1 MDDFSDDGFDDL
13 PDNALEELENT
24 AIQFTQAQTQIQ
36 QPSQH
41 REVFNLDFEDDD
53 LDDTVVFDEL
63 ARHPAKPPQLPQG
76 RVAPAV
82 AQSRQQWNAVPVAHS
97 RTALSNRPRYPNS
110 SQTGAAPHGQQG
122 PSTSS
127 RPTATFQRPPSRAV
141 PPPRPAHPNA
151 GRHQQHAGFTGQ
163 PSQFTAPQPTG
174 GAPNEIIAAL
184 QARVNALQK
193 DLTTTKGESALLRN
207 KLQNAQAAH
216 EADLQRLRKLNAEQL
231 AKQERIAEQALAA
244 EKTAATELQFVQQD
258 LKDGNRHRKGRKSDK
273 EKDGN
278 RDAGSTPPK
287 KGAGA
292 RTNWGMA
299 DGFDDM
305 ELVPSP
311 SKGAARRSR
320 DPVAIQPPIL
330 SQVERTPTKGK
341 RKRPA
346 VDSPLLEL
354 ETDDVVMLDGQ
365 PPVNGRSAD
374 PLNSR
379 LTALPFDFLT
389 LVLDHGAVHG
399 QPLTF
404 DLFARYSFPSDQ
416 SQTFASLIFS
426 KLSLL
431 GNPLEPVR
439 LLIDF
444 AHLLIELW
452 SQCLHEKY
460 YEAIYDLVALLSF
473 MLQLQTTSVAPHII
487 SYLLPIAQATI
498 HLLAIP
504 LFESPD
510 GDLSNSQDP
519 AIERLLVN
527 IDTTSVLGVMYLAA
541 LGCLTPSPKDSINPQ
556 SLSESPRPS
565 FIQQY
570 WSMIQ
575 PEFVLTM
582 LSPKQKP
589 EDLLG
594 MLVLLRTSSLSTSV
608 GPLTDEPSKNV
619 DVVAPVLID
628 RISYFLAEP
637 PARWAPA
644 RSRRQCEARLA
655 ALETLVSFSRSSFGL
670 AKLVQSNNAIPRLVA
685 ALSGAIDQLYDM
697 DIPSAIPKLGDVDV
711 HMDVSMDK
719 RPSQVDPDATQDR
732 GPPQSTP
739 VDSTLSDTKEED
751 ENRGEVKPPAA
762 LLHVLIA
769 SAVSLLHRLVMTAA
783 TVDENVAS
791 KLAASHGGAQRY
803 LLTLA
808 RLNFAEEDL
817 VLEAGISAETAEL
830 ANELLELAVTPD
842 EGEGVRDVFEFGEG

>member
-13 PDNALEELENT
+13 PDNALEELEIK
-24 AIQFTQAQTQIQ
+24 ALQSTQVQTQVQ
-36 QPSQH
+36 QPVQSKTL
-41 REVFNLDFEDDD
+41 FDLDFEDDD
-53 LDDTVVFDEL
+53 LDDTIVFDEL
-63 ARHPAKPPQLPQG
+63 GQHPANPPQPPQG

-82 AQSRQQWNAVPVAHS
+82 APSRPQWNAPAQPQQPQH
-97 RTALSNRPRYPNS
+97 SNRSRYPDS
-110 SQTGAAPHGQQG
+110 SQAAAPAYGQQG
-122 PSTSS
+122 PPSS
-127 RPTATFQRPPSRAV
+127 NRVAPAFQRPPSRAV
-141 PPPRPAHPNA
+141 PPPRPAPPPTN
-151 GRHQQHAGFTGQ
+151 RHQHTGFTAQ
-163 PSQFTAPQPTG
+163 PSQFTAPHPTG
-174 GAPNEIIAAL
+174 GAPNDIIAAL

-207 KLQNAQAAH
+207 KLQDAQAAH
-216 EADLQRLRKLNAEQL
+216 ESDLQRLRKLNAEQL

-244 EKTAATELQFVQQD
+244 EKTAATELHFVQQD
-258 LKDGNRHRKGRKSDK
+258 LKDGNRHKKGKRADR
-273 EKDGN
+273 EKDGKH
-278 RDAGSTPPK
+278 DPGSTTPR
-287 KGAGA
+287 KGASN
-292 RTNWGMA
+292 RSNWAIA

-320 DPVAIQPPIL
+320 DPVSIQPPAL
-330 SQVERTPTKGK
+330 SQVEKTPTKGK
-341 RKRPA
+341 RKRPV

-354 ETDDVVMLDGQ
+354 ETDDIVMLDAQ
-365 PPVNGRSAD
+365 PSVK
-374 PLNSR
+374 SR
-379 LTALPFDFLT
+379 AAASPNFRPDALPFDFLT

-404 DLFARYSFPSDQ
+404 DLFARYSLPSDH

-426 KLSLL
+426 KLPLL
-431 GNPLEPVR
+431 GNPHEPIR

-444 AHLLIELW
+444 SHLLIELW

-460 YEAIYDLVALLSF
+460 YEPIYDLVALLSF
-473 MLQLQTTSVAPHII
+473 TLQLQTVSVAPHII

-504 LFESPD
+504 LFESQD

-519 AIERLLVN
+519 AIQRLLLD

-541 LGCLTPSPKDSINPQ
+541 LGCLNLPAKDTTDPESSTQNPSC
-556 SLSESPRPS
+556 
-565 FIQQY
+565 IQQY

-594 MLVLLRTSSLSTSV
+594 MLALLRTSSVTSSV
-608 GPLTDEPSKNV
+608 GPLTDEPAKNV

-644 RSRRQCEARLA
+644 RGRRQCEARLA
-655 ALETLVSFSRSSFGL
+655 ALETLVSFARSPFGL
-670 AKLVQSNNAIPRLVA
+670 AKLVHSNQAIPRVVA

-697 DIPSAIPKLGDVDV
+697 DIPNDDLKLEAKDMSV
-711 HMDVSMDK
+711 DK
-719 RPSQVDPDATQDR
+719 RQSQADPEATQDHA
-732 GPPQSTP
+732 PPPPAP
-739 VDSTLSDTKEED
+739 VSPLSDSKQDKEND
-751 ENRGEVKPPAA
+751 ADAKPPPVMLHA
-762 LLHVLIA
+762 LI
-769 SAVSLLHRLVMTAA
+769 SSSVSLLHTLVIAA
-783 TVDENVAS
+783 AAADENVAS
-791 KLAASHGGAQRY
+791 KLAAAHGGAQRY

-842 EGEGVRDVFEFGEG
+842 EGEGVRDVFEFDDS

>member
-13 PDNALEELENT
+13 PDNALQELENT

-36 QPSQH
+36 QATQPK
-41 REVFNLDFEDDD
+41 EVFDLDFEDDD

-63 ARHPAKPPQLPQG
+63 AQHPAKPPQLPQG

-82 AQSRQQWNAVPVAHS
+82 TQSRQQWNAAPVAHS
-97 RTALSNRPRYPNS
+97 HTALSNRPRYPNS
-110 SQTGAAPHGQQG
+110 SQTGAIAYGQQG
-122 PSTSS
+122 PPSS
-127 RPTATFQRPPSRAV
+127 ARPPATFQRPPSRAV
-141 PPPRPAHPNA
+141 PPPRPAHPTT
-151 GRHQQHAGFTGQ
+151 GRHQQHAVFTGQ
-163 PSQFTAPQPTG
+163 PSQFTGPQPTG

-207 KLQNAQAAH
+207 KLQDAQAAH

-258 LKDGNRHRKGRKSDK
+258 LKDGNRHRKGKKQDK

-278 RDAGSTPPK
+278 RDVGSTTPK

-292 RTNWGMA
+292 RTNWGVA

-320 DPVAIQPPIL
+320 DPAAIQPPIL

-354 ETDDVVMLDGQ
+354 ETDDVVMLDGH
-365 PPVNGRSAD
+365 PSVRGPSAA
-374 PLNSR
+374 PLNFR
-379 LTALPFDFLT
+379 PTALPFDFLT

-416 SQTFASLIFS
+416 SQTFASMIFS
-426 KLSLL
+426 KLPLL
-431 GNPLEPVR
+431 GNPIEPVR

-444 AHLLIELW
+444 GHLLIELW

-460 YEAIYDLVALLSF
+460 YEPIYDLVALLSF
-473 MLQLQTTSVAPHII
+473 TLQLQTTSVAPHII
-487 SYLLPIAQATI
+487 SYLLPISQATI

-504 LFESPD
+504 LFESPE

-527 IDTTSVLGVMYLAA
+527 IDTTSVLGVMYLTA
-541 LGCLTPSPKDSINPQ
+541 LGCLTPSPKDSINSQ
-556 SLSESPRPS
+556 SLSESPKPS

-594 MLVLLRTSSLSTSV
+594 MLILLRTSSFSASV

-655 ALETLVSFSRSSFGL
+655 ALETLVSFSRSPFGL
-670 AKLVQSNNAIPRLVA
+670 AKLVQSNNAIPRVVA

-697 DIPSAIPKLGDVDV
+697 DIPSVIPNLEEIDV
-711 HMDVSMDK
+711 HKDE
-719 RPSQVDPDATQDR
+719 RPSQVDPDATQDQ
-732 GPPQSTP
+732 GQPQAAPITST
-739 VDSTLSDTKEED
+739 SSDTKQ
-751 ENRGEVKPPAA
+751 ENENTADIKPPAA
-762 LLHVLIA
+762 LLHSLIA
-769 SAVSLLHRLVMTAA
+769 LSVSLLHKLVMTAA

-842 EGEGVRDVFEFGEG
+842 EGEGVRDVFEFGES

>member
-13 PDNALEELENT
+13 PDNALQELENT

-36 QPSQH
+36 QPSQP
-41 REVFNLDFEDDD
+41 REVFDLDFEDDD

-63 ARHPAKPPQLPQG
+63 AQHPAKPPQLPQG

-82 AQSRQQWNAVPVAHS
+82 TQPRQQWSATPVAHS
-97 RTALSNRPRYPNS
+97 HSALSNRPRYPNS
-110 SQTGAAPHGQQG
+110 SQTGAAPYGQQG
-122 PSTSS
+122 PPSS
-127 RPTATFQRPPSRAV
+127 ARPASTFQRPPSRVV
-141 PPPRPAHPNA
+141 PPPRPAHPTT

-163 PSQFTAPQPTG
+163 QSQFTAPQPTG

-193 DLTTTKGESALLRN
+193 DLTTTKGESALLRS
-207 KLQNAQAAH
+207 KLQDAQAAH
-216 EADLQRLRKLNAEQL
+216 EADLQRLRKANAEQL

-244 EKTAATELQFVQQD
+244 EKTAATELQFDQQD
-258 LKDGNRHRKGRKSDK
+258 LKDGSRHRKGKKPDK

-278 RDAGSTPPK
+278 HDVGSTTPK

-311 SKGAARRSR
+311 SKGATRRSR

-365 PPVNGRSAD
+365 PSVKGRAAA
-374 PLNSR
+374 PLNFR
-379 LTALPFDFLT
+379 PAALPFDFLT

-426 KLSLL
+426 KLPLL

-460 YEAIYDLVALLSF
+460 YEPIYDLVALLSF
-473 MLQLQTTSVAPHII
+473 TLQLQTTSVAPHII

-504 LFESPD
+504 LFESLD
-510 GDLSNSQDP
+510 GDISNSQDP

-541 LGCLTPSPKDSINPQ
+541 LGCLTPSPKDSINRQ
-556 SLSESPRPS
+556 SLSESPNPS

-570 WSMIQ
+570 WSTIQ

-594 MLVLLRTSSLSTSV
+594 MLVLLRTSSFSASV

-637 PARWAPA
+637 PTRWAPA

-655 ALETLVSFSRSSFGL
+655 ALETLVSFSRSPFGL
-670 AKLVQSNNAIPRLVA
+670 AKLVQSNNAIPRVVA

-697 DIPSAIPKLGDVDV
+697 DIPSAIPNIGEIDVYK
-711 HMDVSMDK
+711 DK
-719 RPSQVDPDATQDR
+719 KPSQADPDATQDQ
-732 GPPQSTP
+732 GPPPSAPVTP
-739 VDSTLSDTKEED
+739 ALSDTKQ
-751 ENRGEVKPPAA
+751 ENENTADLKPPAA
-762 LLHVLIA
+762 LLHALIA
-769 SAVSLLHRLVMTAA
+769 LSVSLLHKLVMMAA

-842 EGEGVRDVFEFGEG
+842 EGEGVRDVFEFGDS

>member
-13 PDNALEELENT
+13 PDNALQELENT

-36 QPSQH
+36 QQPSQP
-41 REVFNLDFEDDD
+41 REVFDLDFEDDD

-63 ARHPAKPPQLPQG
+63 AQHPAKPPQLPQG

-82 AQSRQQWNAVPVAHS
+82 AQPRQQWNAAPVAHS
-97 RTALSNRPRYPNS
+97 HTALSNRPRYPNS
-110 SQTGAAPHGQQG
+110 SQTGGAAPYGQQG
-122 PSTSS
+122 PPSS
-127 RPTATFQRPPSRAV
+127 ARPPATFQRPPSRAV
-141 PPPRPAHPNA
+141 PPPRPAHPTT

-163 PSQFTAPQPTG
+163 QSQFTAPLPTG

-207 KLQNAQAAH
+207 KLQDVQTAH

-258 LKDGNRHRKGRKSDK
+258 LKDGNRHKKGKKSDK

-278 RDAGSTPPK
+278 RDVGSTTPK
-287 KGAGA
+287 KGAAA

-299 DGFDDM
+299 DGFDNM

-311 SKGAARRSR
+311 SKGGARRSR
-320 DPVAIQPPIL
+320 DAVAIQQPIL

-365 PPVNGRSAD
+365 PSVKGRSAA
-374 PLNSR
+374 PLNFR
-379 LTALPFDFLT
+379 PAALPFDFLT

-426 KLSLL
+426 KLPLL

-460 YEAIYDLVALLSF
+460 YEPIYDLVALLSF
-473 MLQLQTTSVAPHII
+473 TLQLQTTSVAPHIM

-504 LFESPD
+504 LFESLD

-541 LGCLTPSPKDSINPQ
+541 LGCLTPSPKDSINPE
-556 SLSESPRPS
+556 SLSESPKPS

-594 MLVLLRTSSLSTSV
+594 MLVLLRTSSFSASV

-655 ALETLVSFSRSSFGL
+655 ALETLVSFSCSPFGL
-670 AKLVQSNNAIPRLVA
+670 AKLVQSNNAIPRVVA

-697 DIPSAIPKLGDVDV
+697 DIPSDIPKLGE
-711 HMDVSMDK
+711 MDIYKDK
-719 RPSQVDPDATQDR
+719 RPSQVDPDATQDQ
-732 GPPQSTP
+732 GPPPSAPAT
-739 VDSTLSDTKEED
+739 STLLDIKQENENTADT
-751 ENRGEVKPPAA
+751 KPPAA
-762 LLHVLIA
+762 LLHGLIA
-769 SAVSLLHRLVMTAA
+769 LSVSLLHKLVMMAA

-817 VLEAGISAETAEL
+817 VLEAGISSETAEL

-842 EGEGVRDVFEFGEG
+842 EGEGVRDVFEFGDS